1 MLNKIEGSTYID
13 LISSGIKNLDKHRG
27 ILNDL
32 NVFPVPDGDTG
43 TNMVMTL
50 KYGYESI
57 KNQKASLSEISKRFS
72 SAAVYG
78 ARGNSG
84 VIVSQFFKGI
94 SEMLEGVDEA
104 DSHLF
109 SHALENG
116 CKFAY
121 ASVANPVEG
130 TMLTVIKD
138 ASTAVI
144 EALPLKNIQEVVDT
158 FLLKA
163 RVSLENTPELLP
175 ILKKASVV
183 DSGGSGIV
191 YFFEGVQRYL
201 KGEAIED
208 KEEEPNSEY
217 VDLSKFNKDTV
228 FEYGYCVEGLLQL
241 KIDTCEFDVSSF
253 TKTLTQIGESV
264 VTSLEGDKVKL
275 HVHVKALAPLMEHCQ
290 KYGELLT
297 VKIDNMTVQNLQK
310 DKEDKE
316 EQKYLYDAERDS
328 LGFSVVAVAANPQMQ
343 KMLFEMGADVVI
355 LSEIAPSSQDFVDAF
370 KHASSDKI
378 LVFPNSSNSI
388 LSAKQASKLYKDAR
402 VVVLNSRSLAECY
415 ASLSVMDYEGG
426 LDCAVEMANQTISS
440 IYQLSI
446 YRAARDRT
454 FGRKRILQN
463 DFFALSNNQILDV
476 GITLEDVT
484 LRAIKSALEKNEYCV
499 LTLFYGK
506 SIAQETAEW
515 LKEKIMELGYEVEV
529 ATVSTFET
537 AYDLTVTFE

>member
-1 MLNKIEGSTYID
+1 MLNKIEGSSYID
-13 LISSGIKNLDKHRG
+13 LLCSGIKNLDRHRSV
-27 ILNDL
+27 LNDL

-57 KNQKASLSEISKRFS
+57 KNQNASLAEISKRFS

-94 SEMLEGVDEA
+94 SEVLEGVEEA
-104 DSHLF
+104 DSQVF
-109 SHALENG
+109 SQALDNG
-116 CKFAY
+116 CKYAY

-144 EALPLKNIQEVVDT
+144 ESLPLKDIQEVVDT

-163 RVSLENTPELLP
+163 RTSLENTPELLP
-175 ILKKASVV
+175 ILKKAGVV

-191 YFFEGVQRYL
+191 YFFEGVQKYL
-201 KGEAIED
+201 KGEAIEE
-208 KEEEPNSEY
+208 KEEETVSEY
-217 VDLSKFNKDTV
+217 IDLSRFNKDTV

-241 KIDTCEFDVSSF
+241 KIETEEFNISSF
-253 TKTLTQIGESV
+253 TSALTQIGESV

-275 HVHVKALAPLMEHCQ
+275 HVHVKALAPLMEQCQ

-297 VKIDNMTVQNLQK
+297 VKIDNMTVQNLQR
-310 DKEDKE
+310 DGESKE
-316 EQKYLYDAERDS
+316 EQRFLYDKQRDS
-328 LGFSVVAVAANPQMQ
+328 ADFSVIAVASNSKMQ

-355 LSEIAPSSQDFVDAF
+355 LSEIAPSSQDFLDAF
-370 KHASSDKI
+370 NYASSDKI

-388 LSAKQASKLYKDAR
+388 LSAKQASKLYKDAK

-426 LDCAVEMANQTISS
+426 LECAAEMSNQTISD

-484 LRAIKSALEKNEYCV
+484 LRAVKGALEKSEYCV

-506 SIAQETAEW
+506 STAPETVEW
-515 LKEKIMELGYEVEV
+515 LKEKIMGFGYEIEV

-537 AYDLTVTFE
+537 IYDLTVTFE

>member
-72 SAAVYG
+72 SAAVSG